1 MEYLKHD
8 LGYLEQQLGYLKHTM
23 GYIRQDLGYVKHKL
37 GYMLC
42 EWVLCQDMLS

>member
-37 GYMLC
+37 GYMLF